1 MSNGH
6 YNPAIRS
13 AVLIAYRS
21 FASLPEAEKQIVL
34 AALVLCGTQQEAE
47 AANDALY
54 FGRQSETAQLKL
66 RGVLE
71 SSQEGKS

>member
-6 YNPAIRS
+6 YNPVIRS

-34 AALVLCGTQQEAE
+34 AALVLCGTQPEAE

-54 FGRQSETAQLKL
+54 FGRQSEAAQLKL

-71 SSQEGKS
+71 NSQEGKS